1 MLLEKKVKLRA
12 VLAFFMLAVKQ
23 RSCEQ
28 NHDNEEELRR
38 RNACASCL
46 RSERGLCYAYALPLL
61 IASRR
66 RTVRREVDD
75 GCEWGVVAGKK
86 KVKLLAVL

>member
-1 MLLEKKVKLRA
+1 MLLEKTVKLRA
-12 VLAFFMLAVKQ
+12 VLALFIMLAVKQ

-46 RSERGLCYAYALPLL
+46 WSERVLRCAYTLQLL
-61 IASRR
+61 IASRKQ
-66 RTVRREVDD
+66 TVRREMDD
-75 GCEWGVVAGKK
+75 GCE
-86 KVKLLAVL
+86 

>member
-1 MLLEKKVKLRA
+1 MGLWLQGREQVLLEKKVKLRA
-12 VLAFFMLAVKQ
+12 VLALFIMLAVKQ
-23 RSCEQ
+23 RSFEQ

-38 RNACASCL
+38 RNACASFL
-46 RSERGLCYAYALPLL
+46 WSERVLRCACALPLL

-75 GCEWGVVAGKK
+75 GCE
-86 KVKLLAVL
+86 

>member
-1 MLLEKKVKLRA
+1 MLEKKVKLRA
-12 VLAFFMLAVKQ
+12 VLALFIMLAVKQ

-28 NHDNEEELRR
+28 NHDNEEELPR
-38 RNACASCL
+38 RNACVSCL
-46 RSERGLCYAYALPLL
+46 WSERVLRCACALPLL

-75 GCEWGVVAGKK
+75 GCE
-86 KVKLLAVL
+86 

>member
-1 MLLEKKVKLRA
+1 MGLWLQGREQVLLEKKVKLRA
-12 VLAFFMLAVKQ
+12 VLALFIMLAGKQ

-46 RSERGLCYAYALPLL
+46 WSERVLRYACALPLL

-75 GCEWGVVAGKK
+75 GCK
-86 KVKLLAVL
+86 